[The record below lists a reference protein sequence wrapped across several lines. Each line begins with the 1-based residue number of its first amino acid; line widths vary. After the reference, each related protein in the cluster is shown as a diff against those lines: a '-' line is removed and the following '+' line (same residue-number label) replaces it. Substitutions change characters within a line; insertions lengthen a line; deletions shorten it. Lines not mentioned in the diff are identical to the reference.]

1 MIQTA
6 ERSSSQSA
14 SENPI
19 YQRHII
25 AYQEAAKRISGSL
38 LEVGC
43 GEGYGISLLAP
54 ACSAYLGIDKF
65 PTQAQVPAHGKIL
78 QLEVPPFKG
87 IADDS
92 FDFVVTFQVIEHI
105 ENDLLFLQ
113 EIKRVLKPGGKLIL
127 TTPNRLMSLSR
138 NPWHVREYVPGEMR
152 GILAEVFGSEQ
163 VDLMGVFGN
172 EKVMAYYEKNKA
184 SVRRFTRFDIL
195 NLQYRLP
202 RRLLQV
208 PYDMANRLNRVLLK
222 KENAGL
228 VSDIQASDYF
238 LAPINEQAL
247 DYFAIATKKP
257 H

>member
-6 ERSSSQSA
+6 ERSSAQDA

-25 AYQEAAKRISGSL
+25 AYREAAKRISGAL

-43 GEGYGISLLAP
+43 GEGYGIQHLA
-54 ACSAYLGIDKF
+54 AAAGSYLGIDKF
-65 PTQAQVPAHGKIL
+65 PTTVENLPAHAEIR

-87 IADDS
+87 IADHS

-113 EIKRVLKPGGKLIL
+113 EIKRVLKPGGQLIL

-138 NPWHVREYVPGEMR
+138 NPWHVREYKPVEMR
-152 GILAEVFGSEQ
+152 TILERVFPQ
-163 VDLMGVFGN
+163 VDLQAVYGN
-172 EKVMAYYEKNKA
+172 EKVMHYYEENKA
-184 SVRRFTRFDIL
+184 SVRKFTRFDIF

-202 RRLLQV
+202 RRLLQI
-208 PYDMANRLNRVLLK
+208 PYDLANRMNRRMLQ
-222 KENAGL
+222 NQHTGL
-228 VSDIQASDYF
+228 VNDITADDYF
-238 LAPINEQAL
+238 IAPVADNCL
-247 DYFAIATKKP
+247 DYFAICTA
-257 H
+257 